1 VSSFLESDTPKIM
14 SLFDFYIMVDW
25 SGAARRRGGRSDTIP
40 FNALREVARI
50 GERCEARSIGHYHL
64 EAARMTRSI
73 AHRREAAARNMAQEA
88 ARNTRTGQGRSGD
101 RQRNRIRR
109 RGQQKAVGP

>member
-1 VSSFLESDTPKIM
+1 VRRAFGTPSNLGQRENDRAAQSVSIWQCTAGPREPC
-14 SLFDFYIMVDW
+14 
-25 SGAARRRGGRSDTIP
+25 AP